1 MNIVFSAI
9 DENKQLLLV
18 TDKLR
23 MDLKAAKGQTISLN
37 MESEVNQIIDISKPN
52 SFMSCW
58 SIIVMQEETPNVQH
72 DRKIV
77 PRKYGL

>member
-52 SFMSCW
+52 SFISC
-58 SIIVMQEETPNVQH
+58 
-72 DRKIV
+72 
-77 PRKYGL
+77 